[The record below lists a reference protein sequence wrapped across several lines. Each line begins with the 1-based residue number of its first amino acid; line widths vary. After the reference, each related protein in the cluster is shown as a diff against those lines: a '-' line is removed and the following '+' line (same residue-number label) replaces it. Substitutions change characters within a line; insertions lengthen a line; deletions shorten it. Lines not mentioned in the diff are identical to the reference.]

1 MTKEKKTPSSEVIYP
16 HPHSNSLSLSQAAHH
31 PSSEATHPSPISLS
45 LSVHRHHR
53 TLAAGCSRLA
63 APPSA
68 SECSSCPCLLL
79 LVVRGCCCLHCSAR
93 GCLCSILPLN
103 LTGVSSQ
110 SHCCHLVVR
119 LSRRRRLNV
128 SRPSL
133 GSSSPAA
140 EATRWVVACFVAFLG
155 VVVARRLLFSDPRPR
170 RVAVD
175 RGTLFQLH
183 NTVTR
188 FFSNCGRKNLRV
200 KISVLSNHFYN
211 IHALTCT
218 LQLHNSVDKPL
229 CPHGWRVLLSFP
241 LILLPYLDVNPSRFV
256 RIHISISLCLLLFY
270 FLVPGC
276 SVFPWWRELG
286 SDGCMLMSLTCLNGC
301 IFLRSK
307 LHPGQRCLSRL
318 YNSASGALMLEDQVF
333 DESPKFEPNAVVDF
347 GVTRSVPR
355 VPTTGSEL
363 FPLVG
368 KVFKSLNFRVARE
381 KRFGS
386 WVESHGFSHS
396 INCFR
401 IIIHIFALAEMRLE
415 VFTLLRD
422 IVEFCNESEYDAFE
436 LFSALLDSPHHLE
449 RSAIVFDV
457 LMKVFASNSML
468 ENAVNVFV
476 NAKHVG
482 LESDIMSCNFLLKCL
497 VETNRVDFVRLFF
510 EALKDYGPSP
520 NIYTYT
526 IMMNFYCRGG
536 PGWDVNIRRA
546 TEILGKIYSSGQRPT
561 VVTYRSYIHGLCK
574 VGSLDVAFK
583 LICNLSY
590 RNKPLNSHCFN
601 AIIRGFCIRGAVQKA
616 FEVLEKMKISGVVP
630 DAYSYS
636 ILIDALCKEGD
647 VEKSRDLMEEMERYQ
662 IKPSVVIYTSLI
674 HGLCKSGLMERA
686 KDFFN
691 RIGASGCEYDQTVY
705 KTLIDGFCMDG
716 DKNSATKLLQE
727 MIINNLVHTTSGF
740 RFLIRGFYKLGH
752 YDKAFEAFNIML
764 RRGISPDTITC
775 NYVLNG
781 YCRDGRL
788 EEALKLLEELS
799 DHGITLNSHSYNAI
813 MYRLC
818 KESYPERAL
827 ELLPRMLKRN
837 TVPGVVN
844 YSTLIS
850 GFFKQLNFRKS
861 VMLFTRMVKVGIA
874 FNNITYTILI
884 NIYCR
889 SGKMHLANDTFNKMK
904 ERGLCLDVITYTSLI
919 AGFSDAGELNKAG
932 VIFEEMSR
940 EGCRPNVI
948 TYTCLIDGCC
958 KSNQIDLASKL
969 FFKMNKDAVK
979 PDVVTY
985 TVLIAWYCMHGRT
998 AEAHSLYREMTG
1010 KGIFPDDKFIRI
1022 CRFDLNTGTT
1032 HES

>member
-1 MTKEKKTPSSEVIYP
+1 
-16 HPHSNSLSLSQAAHH
+16 
-31 PSSEATHPSPISLS
+31 
-45 LSVHRHHR
+45 
-53 TLAAGCSRLA
+53 
-63 APPSA
+63 
-68 SECSSCPCLLL
+68 
-79 LVVRGCCCLHCSAR
+79 
-93 GCLCSILPLN
+93 
-103 LTGVSSQ
+103 
-110 SHCCHLVVR
+110 
-119 LSRRRRLNV
+119 
-128 SRPSL
+128 
-133 GSSSPAA
+133 
-140 EATRWVVACFVAFLG
+140 
-155 VVVARRLLFSDPRPR
+155 
-170 RVAVD
+170 
-175 RGTLFQLH
+175 
-183 NTVTR
+183 
-188 FFSNCGRKNLRV
+188 
-200 KISVLSNHFYN
+200 
-211 IHALTCT
+211 
-218 LQLHNSVDKPL
+218 
-229 CPHGWRVLLSFP
+229 
-241 LILLPYLDVNPSRFV
+241 
-256 RIHISISLCLLLFY
+256 
-270 FLVPGC
+270 
-276 SVFPWWRELG
+276 
-286 SDGCMLMSLTCLNGC
+286 MLMSLTCLNGC

-318 YNSASGALMLEDQVF
+318 YNSASGSLMLEDQVF

-401 IIIHIFALAEMRLE
+401 IIIHIFALAGMRLE

-468 ENAVNVFV
+468 ENAFNVFV

-497 VETNRVDFVRLFF
+497 VEENRVDFVRPFF
-510 EALKDYGPSP
+510 EELKDSGPSP

-647 VEKSRDLMEEMERYQ
+647 VEKSLVLMEEMERYQ

-674 HGLCKSGLMERA
+674 HGLCKRGLMECA
-686 KDFFN
+686 IDVFN
-691 RIGASGCEYDQTVY
+691 GIGASGCEYDQTVY
-705 KTLIDGFCMDG
+705 ETLIDGFCMDG

-727 MIINNLVHTTSGF
+727 MIINNLVHTTFGF

-752 YDKAFEAFNIML
+752 YDKAFEVFNIML
-764 RRGISPDTITC
+764 RDGISPDTIAC

-799 DHGITLNSHSYNAI
+799 DHGVTLNSHSYNAI

-884 NIYCR
+884 NIFCR
-889 SGKMHLANDTFNKMK
+889 SGKMHEAYAIFNEMK
-904 ERGLCLDVITYTSLI
+904 KIGLCLDVITYTSLI
-919 AGFSDAGELNKAG
+919 AGFSDAGELKKAWA
-932 VIFEEMSR
+932 IFEEMSR
-940 EGCRPNVI
+940 EGCWPNVI

-958 KSNQIDLASKL
+958 KSNRIDLASWL
-969 FFKMNKDAVK
+969 FDKMNKDAVK

-985 TVLIAWYCMHGRT
+985 TVLIAWRLYKDFYDIQPTKKAECLVSSAVIQGRHVAVQENHISQVKWDLIGIAVRRMNSLEEKAIPVT
-998 AEAHSLYREMTG
+998 QMQLNGSCNHTKDGGSFLFIFINKIANTLDMKRHSR
-1010 KGIFPDDKFIRI
+1010 
-1022 CRFDLNTGTT
+1022 RFDHLRTRQDGQIREASRMVLSSGLIGYGETWISLT
-1032 HES
+1032 MGF